1 MIGLKRFV
9 RPDVVVSAIGHVGV
23 LLLSLLVV
31 GAGADRPVPPEVMT
45 VEIVPPSE
53 APQFEPPT
61 ETPQTETPHVDGT
74 PLESKSTGSEVSSN
88 SDKGSASAE
97 RSEPKMALPS
107 PELTQP
113 RVNPQ
118 RSASLAPA
126 QPAAAS
132 PEEPQ
137 PETQPKASEPL
148 LRPTMQA
155 DQSEP
160 QPEEAPTRPDIGE
173 MFALPLA
180 LPGGRLG
187 GGFDAPA
194 ADPAML
200 PHDDIALFRARASSC
215 TRVPAG
221 TAMDENV
228 RVVLRVSFKRD
239 GTLASQPLI
248 LDASFLPGT
257 SALIQAAMS
266 ALEKCQPYE
275 ELPKDK
281 YNEWKVMNLVV
292 TPQFLSGG

>member
-1 MIGLKRFV
+1 
-9 RPDVVVSAIGHVGV
+9 
-23 LLLSLLVV
+23 
-31 GAGADRPVPPEVMT
+31 
-45 VEIVPPSE
+45 
-53 APQFEPPT
+53 
-61 ETPQTETPHVDGT
+61 
-74 PLESKSTGSEVSSN
+74 LESKSSGSQVSSA
-88 SDKGSASAE
+88 SEKGSASAE
-97 RSEPKMALPS
+97 RSDPKTALPS

-113 RVNPQ
+113 RSAPQ

-126 QPAAAS
+126 QPPAAS

-137 PETQPKASEPL
+137 PETQPQASEPL
-148 LRPTMQA
+148 LRPTMPA
-155 DQSEP
+155 EASEP
-160 QPEEAPTRPDIGE
+160 QPEETRTRPDVGE

-221 TAMDENV
+221 TPMDENV
-228 RVVLRVSFKRD
+228 RIVLRLSFKRD

-266 ALEKCQPYE
+266 ALEKCQPYA

-281 YNEWKVMNLVV
+281 YSEWKIIDVII
-292 TPQFLSGG
+292 TPRFLSGG

>member
-9 RPDVVVSAIGHVGV
+9 RPDVIFSAIGHVGV
-23 LLLSLLVV
+23 LLLSLLVFD
-31 GAGADRPVPPEVMT
+31 AGAERRAPPEAMT
-45 VEIVPPSE
+45 VEIVPPDE
-53 APQFEPPT
+53 APPFEP
-61 ETPQTETPHVDGT
+61 PQTETPHVDGT
-74 PLESKSTGSEVSSN
+74 PLESKSSGSEVSSA
-88 SDKGSASAE
+88 SEKGSASAE
-97 RSEPKMALPS
+97 RSDPKTALPS

-113 RVNPQ
+113 RSAPQ

-126 QPAAAS
+126 QPPAAS

-137 PETQPKASEPL
+137 PETQPQASEPL
-148 LRPTMQA
+148 LRPTMPA
-155 DQSEP
+155 EASEP
-160 QPEEAPTRPDIGE
+160 QPEETRTRPDVGE

-221 TAMDENV
+221 TPMDENV
-228 RVVLRVSFKRD
+228 RIVLRLSFKRD

-266 ALEKCQPYE
+266 ALEKCQPYA

-281 YNEWKVMNLVV
+281 YSEWKIIDVII
-292 TPQFLSGG
+292 TPRFLSGG

>member
-9 RPDVVVSAIGHVGV
+9 RPDMVFSAFGHVGV
-23 LLLSLLVV
+23 LLLSLLVFD
-31 GAGADRPVPPEVMT
+31 AGAERRVPPESMM

-53 APQFEPPT
+53 APPF

-74 PLESKSTGSEVSSN
+74 PLESKSSGSEVSSA
-88 SDKGSASAE
+88 SEKGSAST
-97 RSEPKMALPS
+97 EPPKPEMRALPS

-113 RVNPQ
+113 RSTPQ
-118 RSASLAPA
+118 RSASLAASAP
-126 QPAAAS
+126 QAAS

-137 PETQPKASEPL
+137 PETQPQATEPL
-148 LRPTMQA
+148 LRPTMQTEP
-155 DQSEP
+155 SEP
-160 QPEEAPTRPDIGE
+160 HPEEAENQPDVGE

-215 TRVPAG
+215 THVPAG
-221 TAMDENV
+221 TPMDENV
-228 RVVLRVSFKRD
+228 RIVLRVSFKRD
-239 GTLASQPLI
+239 GTLASQPYI
-248 LDASFLPGT
+248 LDASFLTGA
-257 SALIQAAMS
+257 SALIQAAVS
-266 ALEKCQPYE
+266 ALEKCQPYA

-281 YNEWKVMNLVV
+281 YDEWKTLNLIV
-292 TPQFLSGG
+292 TPRMLSGG

>member
-9 RPDVVVSAIGHVGV
+9 RPDVIFSAIGHVGV
-23 LLLSLLVV
+23 LLLSLLVFD
-31 GAGADRPVPPEVMT
+31 AGADRRVPPEAMT

-88 SDKGSASAE
+88 SEKGSASAQ
-97 RSEPKMALPS
+97 RPEPKMALPS

-113 RVNPQ
+113 RANPQ

-137 PETQPKASEPL
+137 PETQPQASEPL

-155 DQSEP
+155 DQSE
-160 QPEEAPTRPDIGE
+160 QPEEAPTRPEIGE

>member
-1 MIGLKRFV
+1 
-9 RPDVVVSAIGHVGV
+9 
-23 LLLSLLVV
+23 
-31 GAGADRPVPPEVMT
+31 MT

-88 SDKGSASAE
+88 SEKGSASAQ
-97 RSEPKMALPS
+97 RPEPKMALPS

-113 RVNPQ
+113 RANPQ

-137 PETQPKASEPL
+137 PETQPQASEPL

-160 QPEEAPTRPDIGE
+160 QPEEAPTRPEIGE